1 VVVIVLNITYDCS
14 ISGKHDIKKDKKGY
28 SKELRQKK
36 DAKSSA
42 VTLQVHV
49 SVTSF

>member
-1 VVVIVLNITYDCS
+1 MILCS
-14 ISGKHDIKKDKKGY
+14 FTGKHDIKKDRKHY

-42 VTLQVHV
+42 MTLQVTGV
-49 SVTSF
+49 